1 MDKTQIEYVA
11 NLSRLKLTETEKE
24 LFVNQLLSVF
34 GHINKLNE
42 IDTKDVTPM
51 ANAID
56 LKNVFRNDVN
66 TPSIGQQQALE
77 NSPSKTQDFFKV
89 PQVLD

>member
-11 NLSRLKLTETEKE
+11 NLSRLELTETEKE

-51 ANAID
+51 ANAIE

-66 TPSIGQQQALE
+66 VPSISKQQALE

>member
-66 TPSIGQQQALE
+66 TPSIAQQQALE